1 MKDNHLQTWLEK
13 PQHGYLFRIRKD
25 TNRVKESATH
35 LWLKKFPFLGMSK
48 DTYMLSMKKKF
59 SQDLLKQNFQL
70 TNKSVRTA
78 DYVVTPQKPFNTL
91 LMHDRI

>member
-35 LWLKKFPFLGMSK
+35 LWLKKISFSWHVERYIYVIHEEEILTRSFK
-48 DTYMLSMKKKF
+48 AKLS
-59 SQDLLKQNFQL
+59 
-70 TNKSVRTA
+70 TNEQISSNCRLCGNSTEA
-78 DYVVTPQKPFNTL
+78 IQHIINA
-91 LMHDRI
+91 